1 MCKKI
6 LSYFRWYEY
15 ALWFGSMA
23 AIVLSYA
30 LFSGG
35 EDPLSLIASL
45 IGVTSLIFAAR
56 GNPAGPALMVV
67 FSILYGII
75 SYSFRYY
82 GEMATYLGMTMPMSV
97 CAVVTWI
104 RNRYTGAEVRVN
116 VLSRRERV
124 CMWLLAAVV
133 TFVFYWILRAL
144 GTANLIPSTL
154 SVTTSF
160 LPVYLTLRRSPL
172 YALGYAAN
180 DVVLIVLWVLAS
192 MADRSYVSMVVCFL
206 VFLLNDLYGFISW
219 RAMAK
224 RQKTGA

>member
-1 MCKKI
+1 MYKKI

-15 ALWFGSMA
+15 ALWFGSMV

-35 EDPLSLIASL
+35 GDPLSLIASL

-67 FSILYGII
+67 FSILYGSI

-82 GEMATYLGMTMPMSV
+82 GEMATYLGMTMPMSA

-104 RNRYTGAEVRVN
+104 KNRYTGAEVRVP
-116 VLSRRERV
+116 VLSRRERIW
-124 CMWLLAAVV
+124 MWLLTAVV

-144 GTANLIPSTL
+144 GTANLIPSTI

-160 LPVYLTLRRSPL
+160 LPVYLTLRRSPA

-180 DVVLIVLWVLAS
+180 DVVLIVLWVMAS
-192 MADRSYVSMVVCFL
+192 MADRSYISMVVCFA
-206 VFLLNDLYGFISW
+206 VFLVNDLYGFISW

-224 RQKTGA
+224 RQKMGA